1 MFCYLKKKK
10 KDETIKEKVA
20 SLNQPAKC
28 SVMTESIK
36 QQTADS
42 DIELENQELKNKNQA
57 IELNSDGNS
66 FAEESTKQVHISENH
81 VEQLFNSVSSSF
93 VYVKN
98 NFIFAFLIS
107 IFFYFNYMFE

>member
-1 MFCYLKKKK
+1 V
-10 KDETIKEKVA
+10 T
-20 SLNQPAKC
+20 SLSQTAKC
-28 SVMTESIK
+28 SVNTESIK

-42 DIELENQELKNKNQA
+42 DIENQELKNKNQA

-107 IFFYFNYMFE
+107 IFFFNYMFE

>member
-1 MFCYLKKKK
+1 M
-10 KDETIKEKVA
+10 A
-20 SLNQPAKC
+20 SLSQPAKC
-28 SVMTESIK
+28 SVNTESIK

-42 DIELENQELKNKNQA
+42 DIELENQELKNNKNQA

-98 NFIFAFLIS
+98 NFILAFLIS
-107 IFFYFNYMFE
+107 PSS

>member
-1 MFCYLKKKK
+1 M
-10 KDETIKEKVA
+10 T
-20 SLNQPAKC
+20 SLSQTAKC
-28 SVMTESIK
+28 SVNTESIK

-42 DIELENQELKNKNQA
+42 DIENQELKNKNQA

-107 IFFYFNYMFE
+107 IFFFNYMFE